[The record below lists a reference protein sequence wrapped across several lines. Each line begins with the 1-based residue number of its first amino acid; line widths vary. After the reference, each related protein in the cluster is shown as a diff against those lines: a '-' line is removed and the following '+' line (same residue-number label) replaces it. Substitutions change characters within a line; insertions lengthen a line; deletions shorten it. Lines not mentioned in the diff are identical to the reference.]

1 MVNRPPISILISVF
15 CEPMNNR
22 VRFAPSP
29 TGHLHIGNART
40 ALFNWLL
47 ARKTGGVFILRIEDT
62 DLVRSEERFEE
73 IIYEDLKWLGLSWEE
88 GPDVGG
94 PCGPYR
100 QSDRVDIYR
109 EKAEELVARGSAYYC
124 FCGEEDLEAQAA
136 HAKEAGINW
145 KYPGACRALTAE
157 EVRRRLAGNVPHVIR
172 LKVRDGII
180 HFADMVHGEMEFSSE
195 VISDLILI
203 RSNGLP
209 TYNYAVVV
217 DDALMKI
224 THVIRGDDHLS
235 NTPKQVLIYE
245 AFGWAPPEFAHLST
259 ILGGDHTRLSKRH
272 GATSIQHFQE
282 MGILPEAL
290 VNYMA
295 LLGWAHEDGKT
306 ELLQP
311 ADLIKYFALDRV
323 SKSPAVFDM
332 EKLFYVNRHYMKLA
346 GRERL
351 LDLSIPLLQRAGM
364 VGEITAEVRGW
375 IGLVLDAELNL
386 LNHLSELPEKV
397 SQTCLFDAAEAL
409 SQPEV
414 EEVLANSGAGEVIR
428 QLLVQ
433 LQNSE
438 RDVAS
443 DWKPILASLKSS
455 TGKKGK
461 DLFHPVRMAL
471 TGRTA
476 GRELD
481 KLVAIFELGSR
492 LSLPIRVKN
501 CRQRVAEFVDAA
513 RLAVT

>member
-1 MVNRPPISILISVF
+1 M
-15 CEPMNNR
+15 
-22 VRFAPSP
+22 
-29 TGHLHIGNART
+29 
-40 ALFNWLL
+40 
-47 ARKTGGVFILRIEDT
+47 RIEDT
-62 DLVRSEERFEE
+62 DWVRSEERFEE
-73 IIYEDLKWLGLSWEE
+73 VIYEDLKWLGLSWEE

-94 PCGPYR
+94 PCASYR
-100 QSDRVDIYR
+100 QSDRVHIYR
-109 EKAEELVARGSAYYC
+109 EKAEELVAQGRAYCC
-124 FCGEEDLEAQAA
+124 FCVEADLEAQAA
-136 HAKEAGINW
+136 RAKEAGVNW
-145 KYPGACRALTAE
+145 KYPGTCRALNSE
-157 EVRRRLAGNVPHVIR
+157 EIRQRLAENLPHVIR

-180 HFADMVHGEMEFSSE
+180 RFADLVHGEMEFSSE

-259 ILGGDHTRLSKRH
+259 ILGSDHTRLSKRH

-311 ADLIKYFALDRV
+311 AELIQYFALKRV

-351 LDLSIPLLQRAGM
+351 LDLSVPLMRRAGV
-364 VGEITAEVRGW
+364 VGEITAEIREW
-375 IGLVLDAELNL
+375 IGLALDAELNT
-386 LNHLSELPEKV
+386 LNHLSELPERV
-397 SQTCLFDAAEAL
+397 LQTCRFDAAEAL

-414 EEVLANSGAGEVIR
+414 REVLADSGAGEVIR

-433 LQNSE
+433 LQIPG
-438 RDVAS
+438 RDVVS

-461 DLFHPVRMAL
+461 DLFHPVRVAL

-481 KLVAIFELGSR
+481 KLIVIFESGYR
-492 LSLPIRVKN
+492 LSLPAPVKN
-501 CRQRVAEFVDAA
+501 CRQRVVEFVEEAG
-513 RLAVT
+513 LAGMQLPQ